1 MMVQRV
7 LGNEKVKKHL
17 KHVVEFGCAELKFF
31 VFMKNG
37 LREIQRIDMVD
48 IDKELLERCKNR
60 VEPLISDHLKK
71 RETPLTVNL
80 WHGSVAVEN
89 ESFKD
94 VDAVVA
100 IEL

>member
-1 MMVQRV
+1 MIVQRI
-7 LGNEKVKKHL
+7 LGNDNIKKHL
-17 KHVVEFGCAELKFF
+17 KHIVEFGCAELKFF
-31 VFMKNG
+31 VYMKNG
-37 LREIQRIDMVD
+37 LSEIETIHMVD

-60 VEPLISDHLKK
+60 VEPFISDHLKK
-71 RETPLTVNL
+71 REVPLTVNL
-80 WHGSVAVEN
+80 WHGSVSVEH